1 MRPRPA
7 VLEHA
12 LTEGFVMLSW
22 HAYLIYCCTYAFLV
36 AMPGPGV
43 IAIIARALGN
53 GFRPTVPAAFGMAA
67 GDLTYMSFSVFGLAM
82 LARTMGGLF
91 LIVKLAG
98 AAYLLYLGW
107 QYWRAPSHEMI
118 GAKKESGSRG
128 FFTQYMI
135 TMGNPKA
142 MAFFLAI
149 LPNFIDMNRITIW
162 GWSQLASASVIILPI
177 IILSYAAM
185 AARLRDFLS
194 SPRAQKRM
202 NRGAALIMAGA
213 GIGVAVS

>member
-1 MRPRPA
+1 
-7 VLEHA
+7 
-12 LTEGFVMLSW
+12 MLSW

-82 LARTMGGLF
+82 LAKAMGGLF

-107 QYWRAPSHEMI
+107 QYWRAPTHEMK

-128 FFTQYMI
+128 FISQYMI

-149 LPNFIDMNRITIW
+149 LPNFIDMNHITIW
-162 GWSQLASASVIILPI
+162 GWTQLASASAILLPI
-177 IILSYAAM
+177 IILTYAAL
-185 AARLRDFLS
+185 AARMRAILN

-202 NRGAALIMAGA
+202 NRGAALIMACA
-213 GIGVAVS
+213 GVGVAVS